1 MRILI
6 PALLLICLTG
16 CASTSPSLDGLRQS
30 AAIETLFVYGTLK
43 AIEQA
48 SEPAEKAERIRA
60 IAQDLLE
67 LTEGESIRSEIVQ
80 RLIDEAL
87 EGRNL
92 SPADRY
98 LVHQITPLAASYAGA
113 DGLIVG
119 ERLEALRGFLGDV
132 IEATRLY
139 GA

>member
-1 MRILI
+1 MRTLI

-16 CASTSPSLDGLRQS
+16 CANTSPSLDGLRQS
-30 AAIETLFVYGTLK
+30 GSLEVLTTYAALK

-48 SEPAEKAERIRA
+48 DNPSEKAGRIRA
-60 IAQDLLE
+60 IAQDILA
-67 LTEGESIRSEIVQ
+67 LTEGENIRSEIVQ

-98 LVHQITPLAASYAGA
+98 LIHQIAPLAASYAGA